1 MCVCVCVCAR
11 ARVHARTRAWH
22 GEEFRV
28 FLDFF
33 LFPSGVGVGCGLRMD
48 GAGRPG
54 QVTPLDFDVLAPFP
68 CACYEWRLTVT
79 GICFLGPWGSLARVA
94 TFHHWLFA
102 FLPHAYFFVLKG
114 KDPIESIPS
123 TIPFYLLCQ
132 LSGLWAQEGPVF
144 LNFLEERT
152 QDEVILTPS
161 WAFPHNAIWFPRFF
175 SPAFMGK
182 INNHLAK

>member
-1 MCVCVCVCAR
+1 MACVCVCVCVCA
-11 ARVHARTRAWH
+11 WY

-48 GAGRPG
+48 GGRLGRCCP
-54 QVTPLDFDVLAPFP
+54 PLAFAVLAPFL
-68 CACYEWRLTVT
+68 CARYEWGLTVK

-94 TFHHWLFA
+94 TFYHWLFA
-102 FLPHAYFFVLKG
+102 WLLHAYFFVLKG
-114 KDPIESIPS
+114 KDPIESILS

-132 LSGLWAQEGPVF
+132 LSGLCAQAGSVF
-144 LNFLEERT
+144 LNFLEQRT
-152 QDEVILTPS
+152 QEEVILTPS
-161 WAFPHNAIWFPRFF
+161 WAFPHCAIWFPEC
-175 SPAFMGK
+175 SSSAFMGK